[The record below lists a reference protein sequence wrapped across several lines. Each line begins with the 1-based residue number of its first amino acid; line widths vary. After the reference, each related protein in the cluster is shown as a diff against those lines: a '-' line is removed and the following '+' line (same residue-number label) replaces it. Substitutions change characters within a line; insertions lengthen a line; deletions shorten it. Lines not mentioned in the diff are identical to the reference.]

1 MIELYDRGCTQLKNN
16 PEELLSLALVCLV
29 DSADG
34 QSMREFVEEVVD
46 EEEAVDELDLPLS
59 QNASSAL
66 KVLGVLKSRYE

>member
-16 PEELLSLALVCLV
+16 TEELLSLALVWLV

-66 KVLGVLKSRYE
+66 KVLGVLESRYE

>member
-16 PEELLSLALVCLV
+16 PEELLYLALVWLV

-66 KVLGVLKSRYE
+66 KVLGVLKSRYD

>member
-16 PEELLSLALVCLV
+16 PEELLSLALVWLV
-29 DSADG
+29 DSADE

>member
-16 PEELLSLALVCLV
+16 PEELLSLALVWLV

-34 QSMREFVEEVVD
+34 QSMREFVEEGVD

-66 KVLGVLKSRYE
+66 KVLGVLESRYE

>member
-16 PEELLSLALVCLV
+16 PEELLSLALVWLV

-34 QSMREFVEEVVD
+34 PSMREFVEEVVD